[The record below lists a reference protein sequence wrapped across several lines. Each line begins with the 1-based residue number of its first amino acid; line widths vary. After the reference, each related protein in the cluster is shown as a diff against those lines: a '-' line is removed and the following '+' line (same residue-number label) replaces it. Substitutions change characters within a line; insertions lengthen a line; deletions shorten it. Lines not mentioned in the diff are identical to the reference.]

1 MTQYVPMAPN
11 ISVYGQ
17 TTSVFIDV
25 LKQFSVLQKA
35 MLDALGVERFEPHAW
50 YPQRLILRAYQKV
63 DLLLGARGLERFGRQ
78 IPALV
83 AFPPGI
89 DGAHTVLSKLDTIY
103 HLNHSRD
110 GVVMFDLA
118 TGDMTE
124 GIGHYT
130 YERVGEREVLMLC
143 DNPYPCRF
151 DMGLVHGFAGRFEP
165 DVQVAHESSEC
176 RARGGAKCLYRLS
189 W

>member
-11 ISVYGQ
+11 ITVYGQ

-35 MLDALGVERFEPHAW
+35 MLDALGVEQFDPHSW
-50 YPQRLILRAYQKV
+50 YPQELILRAYQKV
-63 DLLLGARGLERFGRQ
+63 DLVLGGRGLERFGRQ
-78 IPALV
+78 IPPLV

-89 DGAHTVLSKLDTIY
+89 DDAHTVLSMLDATY

-110 GVVMFDLA
+110 GVPMLDLA
-118 TGDMTE
+118 TGEMTE
-124 GIGHYT
+124 GIGHYA
-130 YERVGEREVLMLC
+130 YERVGEREVLMRC

-151 DMGLVHGFAGRFEP
+151 DMGLIAGFAERFAAGVEMSHEP
-165 DVQVAHESSEC
+165 GGC
-176 RARGGAKCLYRLS
+176 RAKGGEKCVYRVR

>member
-1 MTQYVPMAPN
+1 MTQYVPKAPN
-11 ISVYGQ
+11 ITVYGQ

-25 LKQFSVLQKA
+25 LKPFAVLQKA
-35 MLDALGVERFEPHAW
+35 MLDALGVDQIDPHAW
-50 YPQRLILRAYQKV
+50 YPQELILRAYQKV
-63 DLLLGARGLERFGRQ
+63 DYVLGGRGLERFGRQ
-78 IPALV
+78 VPPLV

-89 DGAHTVLSKLDTIY
+89 DGAHTVLSKLDVTY
-103 HLNHSRD
+103 HLNHGRD

-118 TGDMTE
+118 TGEMTD

-130 YERVGEREVLMLC
+130 YERVGEREALMLC

-165 DVQVAHESSEC
+165 GVQVTHESSEC
-176 RARGGAKCLYRLS
+176 RARGGDKCLYRVS